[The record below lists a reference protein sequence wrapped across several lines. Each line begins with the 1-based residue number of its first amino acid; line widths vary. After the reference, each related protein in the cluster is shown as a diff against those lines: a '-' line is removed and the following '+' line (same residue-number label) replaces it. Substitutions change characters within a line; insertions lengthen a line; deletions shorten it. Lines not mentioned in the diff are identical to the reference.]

1 MLLQFLVENF
11 ASIRDEVV
19 LSLEPSVDK
28 EHEENIVSKGKYKAN
43 KLVAIYGAN
52 ASGKT
57 GVYKAMTM
65 ALIILRASNIRQV
78 NDRIPVMPFKFDE
91 DSVNKPTHF
100 EFTFVA
106 ENGLKYIYGYSADTI
121 KIHEEYLYCYKSSK
135 PSMIF
140 ERTEEGY
147 KFSRSEKKFLE
158 PLVRMNTENK
168 LFLATATAWNVE
180 STMIPYKWLAEGID
194 AYTNDDN
201 IPNIALNMYRTDEEK
216 NVAFTKKILKQAD
229 INISDIHVKSEKVK
243 TPQAM
248 PILGGIMIGG
258 QLIQPQEQYEIKI
271 AAGHTVKKE
280 GEGEKTYTLGLN
292 EESLGTQALFFLA
305 PLLRQTFDEGKVLVI
320 DEIDNSLH
328 PFIVKFLINL
338 FRNEEINKNGAQLVF
353 TTHETTLLSL
363 DTFRRDEVYFTEK
376 DAETGVTDLYSLDEF
391 AVRKDDN
398 IEKGYLLGRYGAI
411 PFLHTEEII

>member
-1 MLLQFLVENF
+1 MLLQFLVENY

-19 LSLEPSVDK
+19 LNLEPSVDK

-78 NDRIPVMPFKFDE
+78 NDSIPVTPFKFDE
-91 DSVNKPTHF
+91 ESVNKPTRF
-100 EFTFVA
+100 EFRFVA
-106 ENGLKYIYGYSADTI
+106 ENGLKYIYGYSADKK

-135 PSMIF
+135 PSLIF
-140 ERTEEGY
+140 ERSGEGY
-147 KFSRSEKKFLE
+147 KFSRSEKNLLE

-194 AYTNDDN
+194 TYTNDDN
-201 IPNIALNMYRTDEEK
+201 IQNIALDMYRTNEEE
-216 NVAFTKKILKQAD
+216 NVAFTRKILKQAD
-229 INISDIHVKSEKVK
+229 INICDIHVKSKK
-243 TPQAM
+243 IKNPQTK
-248 PILGGIMIGG
+248 PILSGIMIGK
-258 QLIQPQEQYEIKI
+258 QLIQPQEHYEIEI
-271 AAGHTVKKE
+271 IAGHTVKKKGKE
-280 GEGEKTYTLGLN
+280 EKKYTLGLN

-328 PFIVKFLINL
+328 PFIIKFLINL
-338 FRNEEINKNGAQLVF
+338 FRNKDINKKGAQLVF

-391 AVRKDDN
+391 AVRKDEN

-411 PFLHTEEII
+411 PYLHTEELV